1 MAGDRAAL
9 HLDLPGDGLCT
20 DRRER
25 RRQPVGR
32 GLWSPLAD
40 LPVVLGGTVVVIGVG
55 VVGSVVQDLSYRALD
70 PRVDTG
76 AR

>member
-1 MAGDRAAL
+1 MLFTEVLTLLVLAVFVIEALFGIEGLGLVLVRAIE
-9 HLDLPGDGLCT
+9 T
-20 DRRER
+20 R
-25 RRQPVGR
+25 
-32 GLWSPLAD
+32 D
-40 LPVVLGGTVVVIGVG
+40 LPVLLGGTVVIIGIG